1 MARPL
6 ALRTRLATTA
16 ALGVAT
22 LTLSVLA
29 PQAASAAPA
38 EQPTAQQPAAAQPSA
53 AQPAAGQPSV
63 SAVTGVVHGGHSVW
77 TRVNPFSGKKPWTTI
92 QGESITATCKR
103 WGADGKWWYWVRFNV
118 DGLTGHVAG
127 DVTNITHSHLDTCS

>member
-38 EQPTAQQPAAAQPSA
+38 ERPTAQQPAA

-92 QGESITATCKR
+92 QGESITATRKR
-103 WGADGKWWYWVRFNV
+103 WGADGKWWYWVRFNA